1 MGYDAP
7 RSEFLTW
14 KEFIQANEFASSE
27 AAVFNML
34 LTITSNPHFLLRS

>member
-14 KEFIQANEFASSE
+14 KEFIEASEFASPE
-27 AAVFNML
+27 EAVFNMM